1 MNTELQ
7 GIASS
12 YAEAVLDLSTQNA
25 QEENVLNELKLI
37 NTVFAS
43 DKDMSV
49 IINHPAIR
57 ANQKKEILRTVF
69 SGKVSELTDNLINL
83 LADKRRLDLLPFIE
97 TGFRE
102 LLNKRKNIVSA
113 TLTCSE
119 PMADSNVANI
129 KAQLTE
135 HLGKRLEL
143 DVKVDSSLIGGVV
156 LRLGDQVIDGSLNG
170 RLKALEKALMAV

>member
-69 SGKVSELTDNLINL
+69 SGKVSPLTDNLINL